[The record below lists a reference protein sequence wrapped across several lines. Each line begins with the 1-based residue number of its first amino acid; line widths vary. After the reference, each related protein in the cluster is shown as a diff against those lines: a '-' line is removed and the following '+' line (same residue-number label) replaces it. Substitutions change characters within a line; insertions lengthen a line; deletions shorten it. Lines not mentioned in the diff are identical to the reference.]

1 MTDDGRRGDALSPE
15 EFARIVR
22 GRSAVRSYAPALIE
36 DRVLDDLL
44 DAMLSA
50 PTGSNA
56 QAWSFV
62 VVRDA
67 AALRR
72 LRAFSPGLVGKPP
85 VVVVACVDGSR
96 LDLASHDGAPEL
108 CVTMAVNTLLL
119 TAHAYG
125 LGACPVTSFRTGVL
139 RVLLDMPD
147 HIEPVFMVPMGYPA
161 GERQMSKRRP
171 RSEVI
176 SYDLFGQHTP
186 LAGA

>member
-1 MTDDGRRGDALSPE
+1 MTDGRDGDALSPE
-15 EFARIVR
+15 SFAQIVR
-22 GRSAVRSYAPALIE
+22 TRSAVRSYTSDPIE
-36 DRVLDDLL
+36 DRVLEELL

-67 AALRR
+67 VALRR
-72 LRAFSPGLVGKPP
+72 LRAFSPGLVGKPR
-85 VVVVACVDGSR
+85 VVVVACVDGGR

-125 LGACPVTSFRTGVL
+125 LGACPVTSFRAGVL
-139 RVLLDMPD
+139 RVLLGIPAD
-147 HIEPVFMVPMGYPA
+147 IEPVFMVPMGHPA

-176 SYDLFGQHTP
+176 SYEVFGQHTP
-186 LAGA
+186 AVGA